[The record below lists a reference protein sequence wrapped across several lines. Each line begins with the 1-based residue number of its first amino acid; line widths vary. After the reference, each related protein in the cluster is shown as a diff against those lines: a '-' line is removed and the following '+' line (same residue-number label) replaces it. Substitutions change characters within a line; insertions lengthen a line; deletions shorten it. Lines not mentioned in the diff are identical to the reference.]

1 MDLKQFSEINLVNY
15 SQFWNKKKEA
25 AVSFDI
31 RRRKMLGT
39 KIVVRRDLLCVNL
52 YEKRGICDVGAH
64 RK

>member
-31 RRRKMLGT
+31 RRRKILGT
-39 KIVVRRDLLCVNL
+39 KLLCEEICPVL
-52 YEKRGICDVGAH
+52 ICMKRGEFVM
-64 RK
+64 